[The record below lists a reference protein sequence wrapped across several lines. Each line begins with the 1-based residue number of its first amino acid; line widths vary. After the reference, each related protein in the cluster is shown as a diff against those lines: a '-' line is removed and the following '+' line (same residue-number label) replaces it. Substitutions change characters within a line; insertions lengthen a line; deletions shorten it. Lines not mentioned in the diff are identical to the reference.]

1 MVQGSLWPNPPV
13 IYVFLDLFCMLT
25 GDDSILSSLRAQRRT
40 ASATAGGCSVI
51 FNYAH
56 KPDHCSQRR
65 GRLRDKARGSIGEDQ
80 ECDAP
85 LPHVLGD
92 DYNPSRYLDCLKS
105 ARREQETLQI

>member
-1 MVQGSLWPNPPV
+1 MIRSFPVSELNVVQL
-13 IYVFLDLFCMLT
+13 L
-25 GDDSILSSLRAQRRT
+25 LRL
-40 ASATAGGCSVI
+40 GGCSVI